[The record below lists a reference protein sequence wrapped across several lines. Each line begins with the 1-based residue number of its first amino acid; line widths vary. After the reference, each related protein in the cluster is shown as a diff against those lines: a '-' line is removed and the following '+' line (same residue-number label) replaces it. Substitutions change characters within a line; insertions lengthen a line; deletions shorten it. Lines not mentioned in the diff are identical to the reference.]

1 MTAWTAGEQ
10 EADMADEREQIGACE
25 CCGTTIRDGDPHF
38 SYSDGPVLCEE
49 HAPLK
54 SEMVAELRDWAS
66 RDPFIEDES
75 LNYPTA
81 ADVIARAEKLEA
93 EISASGD
100 CKVLTH

>member
-1 MTAWTAGEQ
+1 MT
-10 EADMADEREQIGACE
+10 DERDPIGKCE
-25 CCGTTIRDGDPHF
+25 CCSTVIHEGDPHF
-38 SYSDGPVLCEE
+38 SYSDGPLLCEE

-81 ADVIARAEKLEA
+81 ADVTARADQMEA
-93 EISASGD
+93 EIAASGD
-100 CKVLTH
+100 RKVLTD